1 MTISSKAQELIDSVT
16 PLLILVVCC
25 ISSLLIATN
34 VRCHGSLALYLYED
48 LPAYVERN
56 EVHWLGATHGM
67 IVFMFVPLI
76 SGIIDH
82 FKISYR
88 TCMVASGLTSL
99 LACLLSTGF
108 SEPGYMIFTDTVAA
122 GGAASVMLSTV
133 ILVID
138 DYFPRESSLR
148 IFATTMVQG
157 VAFATFFLIDGYSIA
172 LKLAG
177 WRAVFYAYG
186 TIACVMGIFGG
197 LLFARP
203 VRPYS
208 FQQQQQQQQQQQ
220 SQKKK
225 PLQQLEYSP
234 LPSSV
239 QLADAR
245 TDEAD
250 DDTEEAELDTDEE
263 EAASASAPK
272 PSNDASVIDQL
283 FEKKDWKKRLL
294 SMSLTEM
301 QSSRTS
307 LLWLC
312 ERLLA
317 AVVSDGVFLF
327 LLLHSGI
334 ARFPFIAGAAT
345 PSPPWVGSPPRFCSP
360 SAQPHRIWAAEF
372 SAV

>member
-208 FQQQQQQQQQQQ
+208 
-220 SQKKK
+220 SSSSSNSSSNRKRRS
-225 PLQQLEYSP
+225 PYSSWSTRRYRRQFSWP
-234 LPSSV
+234 TPELMKRMTIPRKLSWT
-239 QLADAR
+239 R
-245 TDEAD
+245 TRRRWQAH
-250 DDTEEAELDTDEE
+250 
-263 EAASASAPK
+263 
-272 PSNDASVIDQL
+272 
-283 FEKKDWKKRLL
+283 RRR
-294 SMSLTEM
+294 
-301 QSSRTS
+301 SRQTMP
-307 LLWLC
+307 
-312 ERLLA
+312 A
-317 AVVSDGVFLF
+317 
-327 LLLHSGI
+327 
-334 ARFPFIAGAAT
+334 
-345 PSPPWVGSPPRFCSP
+345 
-360 SAQPHRIWAAEF
+360 
-372 SAV
+372 